1 MTELMNRA
9 IERAKSLD
17 EGEQDALAAILLE
30 ELEDEER
37 WGQTFSSAKSQDFLE
52 QMAGKIRSDVAAG
65 RTEKLDVRKL

>member
-17 EGEQDALAAILLE
+17 DGEQDALAAILLE

-37 WGQTFSSAKSQDFLE
+37 WGQAFSSAKSQDFLE
-52 QMAGKIRSDVAAG
+52 QMAGKIRADAVAG
-65 RTEKLDVRKL
+65 RTEKLDTRKL

>member
-1 MTELMNRA
+1 MTRA

-17 EGEQDALAAILLE
+17 DGEQDALAAILLE

-52 QMAGKIRSDVAAG
+52 QMAGKIRASQTLGCNRLKVANA
-65 RTEKLDVRKL
+65 

>member
-17 EGEQDALAAILLE
+17 DGEQDALAAILLE

-37 WGQTFSSAKSQDFLE
+37 WGQTFSSTKSQVFLE
-52 QMAGKIRSDVAAG
+52 QMAGKIRSDVIAG